1 MSFVSC
7 YFSTTELRTPFA
19 FSGGFKMASPTK
31 ISERRRELRK
41 INMGAKRKRKLRVEG
56 STMPTLL
63 LNMPNANEK
72 AQAARKKS

>member
-1 MSFVSC
+1 
-7 YFSTTELRTPFA
+7 
-19 FSGGFKMASPTK
+19 MASPTK

-56 STMPTLL
+56 STMPTLP

-72 AQAARKKS
+72 AQAARKNS